1 MVFGSIITNLHIK
14 KVTNFSVKIPFEEA
28 ITDVLPIKGTSKEG
42 MCKKKTKFKMG
53 PLYKVQLWDKAEFQQ
68 LWDKAEFQCLAEEET
83 RESHTNS
90 MGPVKTR
97 LKVLPNTSN

>member
-1 MVFGSIITNLHIK
+1 
-14 KVTNFSVKIPFEEA
+14 
-28 ITDVLPIKGTSKEG
+28 
-42 MCKKKTKFKMG
+42 MG
-53 PLYKVQLWDKAEFQQ
+53 PLYKVQ

-90 MGPVKTR
+90 IGSVKTR